1 MFRYHFLKV
10 KNTPTEMIPPSYDCS
25 RPQSNF
31 GCRPKLTAVMSDIQQ
46 MGLGMVFFTNF
57 NHRQTKASNV
67 CRTVLNY

>member
-10 KNTPTEMIPPSYDCS
+10 KNTPTEMISPSYDCS

-46 MGLGMVFFTNF
+46 MGLGMFFLLILIIVKLR
-57 NHRQTKASNV
+57 RQTYV
-67 CRTVLNY
+67 GPC